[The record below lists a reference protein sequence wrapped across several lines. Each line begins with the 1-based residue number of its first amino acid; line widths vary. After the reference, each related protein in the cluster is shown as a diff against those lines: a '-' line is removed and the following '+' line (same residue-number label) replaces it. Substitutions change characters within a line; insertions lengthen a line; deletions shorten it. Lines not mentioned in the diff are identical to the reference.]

1 MARRCSGRFASGA
14 CLGYDLSS
22 WSPASTWPTGWL
34 DQKLVR
40 GRARV
45 TPHRSAARWSLSRP
59 APISILVLEGALEPH
74 GHVGRCHRC
83 CGGCGYPPRHPHPG
97 DHTSTGATLA
107 TTTVTNTAE
116 GTAQAL
122 AWIAEHA
129 PGQRVVAAV
138 EGSRSYGVGLS
149 RALSTAGLPVI
160 EIEQPHRRERRR
172 GKSDSIDAHLA
183 AIHALRLDVDRL
195 PTPRAD

>member
-1 MARRCSGRFASGA
+1 MVMLADVIDAVVGA
-14 CLGYDLSS
+14 D
-22 WSPASTWPTGWL
+22 T
-34 DQKLVR
+34 
-40 GRARV
+40 
-45 TPHRSAARWSLSRP
+45 HRDTHT
-59 APISILVLEGALEPH
+59 LEIT
-74 GHVGRCHRC
+74 
-83 CGGCGYPPRHPHPG
+83 
-97 DHTSTGATLA
+97 TSTGATLA

-172 GKSDSIDAHLA
+172 GKSDSIDAHPA
-183 AIHALRLDVDRL
+183 RR
-195 PTPRAD
+195 R